1 MKTIVTAVGNVLE
14 ENVIVI
20 ENGAELIVPSL
31 EKCVQKSVW
40 MEEPVLIEVG
50 MVLVKFYQLRGVDAS
65 KMALLANQITI

>member
-31 EKCVQKSVW
+31 EKCVQKSV
-40 MEEPVLIEVG
+40 
-50 MVLVKFYQLRGVDAS
+50 
-65 KMALLANQITI
+65 